1 MAAKTMPARVKEKV
15 HLETSRERILAVHL
29 VNGRE
34 GNYTTD
40 ALFLMSGLAFDL
52 WRTGQYVLPLDGRPY
67 PAHEELGPLPEE
79 IAQRVAG
86 CCRRTEGR

>member
-15 HLETSRERILAVHL
+15 QLESRERIMAVHL
-29 VNGRE
+29 VNGRK
-34 GNYTTD
+34 GSYATD
-40 ALFLMSGLAFDL
+40 VLFLMGGLEFDM

-79 IAQRVAG
+79 MARRVAE
-86 CCRRTEGR
+86 CCPG